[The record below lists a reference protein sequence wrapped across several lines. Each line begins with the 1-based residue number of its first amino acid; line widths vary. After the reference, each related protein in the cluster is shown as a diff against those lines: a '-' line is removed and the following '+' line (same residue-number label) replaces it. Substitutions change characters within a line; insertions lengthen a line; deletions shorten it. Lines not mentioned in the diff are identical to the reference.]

1 MNLTVVKTLLVTG
14 ALAIAGGT
22 TAFVASDAEVTVP
35 ETIALQVDGGN
46 FQFTAA
52 EGQVPENGLGLS
64 EEARTFLMDSVK
76 AVTAET
82 LGVSVE
88 ELEAADRE
96 GRAELL
102 EAAGLTPEDI
112 QAAVEAAWPS
122 IVAEAE
128 DNGLITAEQ
137 ATILL
142 ENGPRIGG
150 PRGRRGGPG
159 GGRGGNGFGAGFLPP
174 ETRQEIVATS
184 LGITVEAL
192 EAYHA
197 DGLDIREIAEE
208 LGLEMSDV
216 REAVQ
221 EATIAAVEEAAA
233 NGTITEEQAETI
245 LNHIALQQVS
255 HDINEQATLQAL
267 GITAEELQAYKDEG
281 LRMNEIIAELGLDAE
296 TVRTDVE
303 NGREA
308 LVQQALDDGTIT
320 AAQVEQLMFGR
331 GGRGHGGHGGPH
343 GGPQGR
349 RGPGQGAPNGTNNNA
364 PNPLD
369 SNA

>member
-22 TAFVASDAEVTVP
+22 TAFVASDAEVSIP
-35 ETIALQVDGGN
+35 ETIALQVDSGD
-46 FQFTAA
+46 FQFAA
-52 EGQVPENGLGLS
+52 GEGQRPENALGLS

-88 ELEAADRE
+88 ELEAAGRE

-102 EAAGLTPEDI
+102 SAAGLTPEDV
-112 QAAVEAAWPS
+112 QAAVETAWPG

-128 DNGLITAEQ
+128 ESGLITAEQ
-137 ATILL
+137 AATLL
-142 ENGPRIGG
+142 ENGPRLGG

-159 GGRGGNGFGAGFLPP
+159 GGRGGDGVGAGFLPE
-174 ETRQEIVATS
+174 ETRQEIAAAS
-184 LGITVEAL
+184 LGITVAEL
-192 EAYHA
+192 EAYQA
-197 DGLDIREIAEE
+197 DGLGMREIIEE
-208 LGLEMSDV
+208 LGLEMSAV
-216 REAVQ
+216 REAAQ
-221 EATIAAVEEAAA
+221 EATIAAVEQAAA
-233 NGTITEEQAETI
+233 DGTITAEQAENF
-245 LNHIALQQVS
+245 LNRIAIQQIS

-267 GITAEELQAYKDEG
+267 GITAAELQAYKDDG

-296 TVRTDVE
+296 TVRANVE
-303 NGREA
+303 TAREE
-308 LVQQALDDGTIT
+308 LVQQALDDGTLT
-320 AAQVEQLMFGR
+320 AEQIEQLMFGR
-331 GGRGHGGHGGPH
+331 GGRGH

-349 RGPGQGAPNGTNNNA
+349 RGPGQGAPNGNA
-364 PNPLD
+364 PIPSD